1 MQKLFTVSV
10 DEVSSSQRA
19 DCCTKILF
27 INPFSL
33 WTNTRAANL
42 ACNSYYPVVVVPDSF
57 HIIKLWHHYN
67 VIGVLQC
74 WSWTPLVLLVQK
86 QQQRNNIKSSQS
98 WSWWL
103 VMYLLRPCGPICV
116 TDKQH
121 EPWSVSVSSGMGI
134 KTFSTACGSC
144 SRSISG
150 ETWAQTA
157 PDSIQIFPNLRGFL
171 KISSVSCRW
180 TWVWLSDY

>member
-1 MQKLFTVSV
+1 MWFVS
-10 DEVSSSQRA
+10 
-19 DCCTKILF
+19 CK
-27 INPFSL
+27 
-33 WTNTRAANL
+33 
-42 ACNSYYPVVVVPDSF
+42 
-57 HIIKLWHHYN
+57 
-67 VIGVLQC
+67 C
-74 WSWTPLVLLVQK
+74 WSWTPLVLLLQK
-86 QQQRNNIKSSQS
+86 QQQRNNIRSSQS
-98 WSWWL
+98 RSWWL

-150 ETWAQTA
+150 ETWTQTA

-171 KISSVSCRW
+171 KISSCVLQVNMSLVIRLLSSPISGSVLQHCHLLDCTYTCEHIWIFKEFQCR
-180 TWVWLSDY
+180 VCLLNIVHFSY